1 MKSAVSAWS
10 FQRLIGK
17 GEHTHFSIIEKAK
30 EFESEIVIAKGE
42 KSANAKKLI
51 ALMGL
56 AIKQGERIS
65 VKISGDDEEKA
76 AAEMEK
82 TLMEIL

>member
-1 MKSAVSAWS
+1 MKQFEYVIKDELGVHARPAGLVVKA
-10 FQRLIGK
+10 
-17 GEHTHFSIIEKAK
+17 AK
-30 EFESEIVIAKGE
+30 EFESEIVITKAD

-56 AIKQGERIS
+56 AIKQGDRII
-65 VKISGDDEEKA
+65 VKISGEDEDKA

-82 TLMEIL
+82 TLSEIL

>member
-1 MKSAVSAWS
+1 MKQFEYVIKDELGVHARPAGLVVKA
-10 FQRLIGK
+10 
-17 GEHTHFSIIEKAK
+17 AK
-30 EFESEIVIAKGE
+30 EFESEIVITKAD

-56 AIKQGERIS
+56 AIKQGDRII
-65 VKISGDDEEKA
+65 VKISGEDEDQA

-82 TLMEIL
+82 TLSEIL

>member
-1 MKSAVSAWS
+1 MKQFEYVIKDELGVHARPAGLLV
-10 FQRLIGK
+10 K
-17 GEHTHFSIIEKAK
+17 KAK
-30 EFESEIVIAKGE
+30 EFESEIVITKAD

-56 AIKQGERIS
+56 AIKQGERIC
-65 VKISGDDEEKA
+65 VKISGEDEDKA

-82 TLMEIL
+82 TLAEIL

>member
-1 MKSAVSAWS
+1 MKQFDYVIKDELGVHARPAGLLV
-10 FQRLIGK
+10 K
-17 GEHTHFSIIEKAK
+17 KAK
-30 EFESEIVIAKGE
+30 EFESEIVITKGE

-56 AIKQGERIS
+56 AIKQGERIT
-65 VKISGDDEEKA
+65 VKISGEDEEKA

-82 TLMEIL
+82 TFEKIL

>member
-1 MKSAVSAWS
+1 MHARPAGLVVKA
-10 FQRLIGK
+10 
-17 GEHTHFSIIEKAK
+17 AK
-30 EFESEIVIAKGE
+30 EFESEIVITKAD

-56 AIKQGERIS
+56 AIKQGDRII
-65 VKISGDDEEKA
+65 VKISGEDEDKA

-82 TLMEIL
+82 TLSEIL

>member
-1 MKSAVSAWS
+1 MKQFEYVIKDELGVHARPAGLLVKA
-10 FQRLIGK
+10 
-17 GEHTHFSIIEKAK
+17 AK
-30 EFESEIVIAKGE
+30 EFDSEIVITKGE

-56 AIKQGERIS
+56 AIKQGERIT
-65 VKISGDDEEKA
+65 VKISGEDEEKA

-82 TLMEIL
+82 TFEKIL

>member
-1 MKSAVSAWS
+1 MKQFEYVIKDELGVHARPAGLLV
-10 FQRLIGK
+10 K
-17 GEHTHFSIIEKAK
+17 KAK
-30 EFESEIVIAKGE
+30 EFESEIVITKGE

-56 AIKQGERIS
+56 AIKQGERIT
-65 VKISGDDEEKA
+65 VKISGEDENKA

-82 TLMEIL
+82 YLSEIL

>member
-1 MKSAVSAWS
+1 MKQFEYVIKDELGVHARPAGLLV
-10 FQRLIGK
+10 K
-17 GEHTHFSIIEKAK
+17 KAK
-30 EFESEIVIAKGE
+30 EFESETVITKGE

-56 AIKQGERIS
+56 AIKRGERIT
-65 VKISGDDEEKA
+65 VKISGEDEDKA

-82 TLMEIL
+82 YLSEIL

>member
-1 MKSAVSAWS
+1 MKQFEYVIKDELGVHARPAGLVVKA
-10 FQRLIGK
+10 
-17 GEHTHFSIIEKAK
+17 AK
-30 EFESEIVIAKGE
+30 EFESEIVITKAD

-56 AIKQGERIS
+56 AIKQGDRII
-65 VKISGDDEEKA
+65 VKISGEDEDKA

-82 TLMEIL
+82 TLS

>member
-1 MKSAVSAWS
+1 MKQFEYVIKDELGVHARPAGLLV
-10 FQRLIGK
+10 K
-17 GEHTHFSIIEKAK
+17 KAK
-30 EFESEIVIAKGE
+30 EFESETVITKGD

-56 AIKQGERIS
+56 AIKQGDRIT
-65 VKISGDDEEKA
+65 VKISGEDENKA

-82 TLMEIL
+82 YLSEIL

>member
-1 MKSAVSAWS
+1 MKSFEYVIKDELGVHARPAGLLV
-10 FQRLIGK
+10 K
-17 GEHTHFSIIEKAK
+17 KAK
-30 EFESEIVIAKGE
+30 EFESEIIITKAD

-56 AIKQGERIS
+56 AIKKGDKIS

-76 AAEMEK
+76 VLEMEK
-82 TLMEIL
+82 ILAEIL